1 MKKLIGYKPIPNNS
15 RNTEANNVKTPNFT
29 ISSHNTAAETSTL
42 TIANEII
49 SNNLIEFQSM
59 HIGRDPRL
67 PDYEW
72 ITEDE
77 VRKIHNEILSK
88 VGGNRGIH
96 NAFNLQYAIDHPKT
110 SIVGIDKDVYYRICE
125 CAHLLARIFVDCGA
139 QVSATVF
146 LTLCK
151 KNHIKVSFKLGEIYD
166 IFSNLVGPTMD
177 FDTFYIKM
185 KDHLIPTRK
194 GDRVN

>member
-1 MKKLIGYKPIPNNS
+1 MKKLIGYTPTSIKS
-15 RNTEANNVKTPNFT
+15 GNTKMSNAKTPNFT
-29 ISSHNTAAETSTL
+29 TGSHNTADETSTL

-49 SNNLIEFQSM
+49 SSNLIEFQSM
-59 HIGRDPRL
+59 FTGRDPRL
-67 PDYEW
+67 PEYEW
-72 ITEDE
+72 ITDAE
-77 VRKIHNEILSK
+77 VREIHANILRR
-88 VGGNRGIH
+88 VGGKPGLH
-96 NAFNLQYAIDHPKT
+96 NAFDLHYAIEHPMT

-177 FDTFYIKM
+177 FDTFYMKM
-185 KDHLIPTRK
+185 KDHLIPTR
-194 GDRVN
+194 RS